1 MKFQGYDGEIELGSN
16 AITIKK
22 GKKDTGRTFP
32 LSNVVSVTLIK
43 PKLTMAGCIHIQILG
58 AKTYPAVGMTAVNY
72 AMDVNAICFR
82 KPQYEEAVA
91 FKDAIDKALADRQS
105 GEAQEQMPPS
115 NIDMLRQLKSLLDEG
130 IISQDDYDKKKAQL
144 LGI

>member
-1 MKFQGYDGEIELGSN
+1 MKFQGYDGEIELLSDS
-16 AITIKK
+16 IKIKK

-43 PKLTMAGCIHIQILG
+43 PKLTIAGCIHIQILG

-82 KPQYEEAVA
+82 KPQLEEALT
-91 FKDAIDKALADRQS
+91 FKDALDKAVMDWQTRESQGQTS
-105 GEAQEQMPPS
+105 S
-115 NIDMLRQLKSLLDEG
+115 NMDALRQLKSLLDEG

>member
-1 MKFQGYDGEIELGSN
+1 MKFQGYDGEIELLSDS
-16 AITIKK
+16 IKIKK

-43 PKLTMAGCIHIQILG
+43 PKLTIAGCIHIQILG
-58 AKTYPAVGMTAVNY
+58 AKTYQAVGITAVNY

-82 KPQYEEAVA
+82 KPQLEEALT
-91 FKDAIDKALADRQS
+91 FKDALDKAVMDWQTRESQGQASSSMD
-105 GEAQEQMPPS
+105 A
-115 NIDMLRQLKSLLDEG
+115 LRQLKSLLDEG

>member
-1 MKFQGYDGEIELGSN
+1 MKFQGYDGEIELGSGT
-16 AITIKK
+16 ITIKK

-32 LSNVVSVTLIK
+32 ISNVVSVTLIK
-43 PKLTMAGCIHIQILG
+43 PKLTMAGCIHVQILG

-82 KPQYEEAVA
+82 KPQLEEALA
-91 FKDAIDKALADRQS
+91 FKDSLDKAIADWQTRESQGTNLS
-105 GEAQEQMPPS
+105 FNMET
-115 NIDMLRQLKSLLDEG
+115 LRQLKSLLDDG
-130 IISQDDYDKKKAQL
+130 VISQDDYDKKKAQL

>member
-1 MKFQGYDGEIELGSN
+1 MKFQGYDGEIELGSGT
-16 AITIKK
+16 ITIKK

-32 LSNVVSVTLIK
+32 IPNVVSVTLIK
-43 PKLTMAGCIHIQILG
+43 PKLTMAGCIHVQILG

-82 KPQYEEAVA
+82 KPQLEEALA
-91 FKDAIDKALADRQS
+91 FKDSLDKAIADWQTRESQGTNLS
-105 GEAQEQMPPS
+105 S
-115 NIDMLRQLKSLLDEG
+115 NMETLRQLKSLLDEG
-130 IISQDDYDKKKAQL
+130 VISQDDYDKKKAQL